1 MSEKSP
7 YTGTQALLKLA
18 TRRDRIQLA
27 VWMYGTA
34 ALAYSAAN
42 SVKSTYENEK
52 ARVDAVQLLSD
63 NPALLLTRGA
73 PVGSSQGA
81 VSMVQVFSYLCVLA
95 ALMSTMA
102 VVRHTRQN
110 EETGRAELIGAQP
123 VGRQAGL
130 MAALLL
136 ALQANIGLF
145 IFLGIVLPLAGLPIG
160 GSLAAAAAVASVGLA
175 FAGVAAVTAQLAGTA
190 RGANS
195 LAGAAIGAAFLI
207 RGVGDALGDVTENG
221 TVVHSAWPSWL
232 SPIGWGTLVHPFGDE
247 RWWVLALPLAFALLT
262 MGLALRLSAERD
274 LGAGLLADRPG
285 PAEAPRAL
293 LSPLGLA
300 WRLQRGALLGWL
312 VGIAVLGAT
321 IGAIGKSAAD
331 ALKDN
336 ADLTDTLGKIGGG
349 GTDDPAGVFFASMM
363 VMVGAVAAGFTV
375 QALLRLRAEETSG
388 RLEAVLATSVS
399 RGRWVAGHVLVAVL
413 GVVALL
419 LVSGLAAGLTYGAAT
434 SDLGQ
439 ALSDLTGAAL
449 AQAPAALVL
458 AGFVVVVFGAV
469 PGLTSGAAWGGLA
482 LCLVV
487 GQLGGLLKLPQAV
500 RDLSPFT
507 HLPALP
513 AAEAE
518 ALPFIV
524 LLAVA
529 AVLAA
534 AGAALFR
541 RRDLA
546 P

>member
-1 MSEKSP
+1 MSE
-7 YTGTQALLKLA
+7 YTGTKHLLKLA
-18 TRRDRIQLA
+18 TRRDRIQLS
-27 VWMYGTA
+27 VWLYGTA

-42 SVKSTYENEK
+42 SVKSTYKDEK
-52 ARVDAVQLLSD
+52 ARIDAVELLSD

-73 PVGSSQGA
+73 PVGSSEGA
-81 VSMVQVFSYLCVLA
+81 VSMAQVFSYLCVLA

-110 EETGRAELIGAQP
+110 EETGRAELIGAAP

-136 ALQANIGLF
+136 AIQANIGLF
-145 IFLGIVLPLAGLPIG
+145 IFLAIVLPLAGLPLA
-160 GSLAAAAAVASVGLA
+160 GSLAAAAGVASVGLA
-175 FAGVAAVTAQLAGTA
+175 FAGVAAVTAQLAGTS

-207 RGVGDALGDVTENG
+207 RGVGDALGDVSANG
-221 TVVHSAWPSWL
+221 TVVTSAWPSWL
-232 SPIGWGTLVHPFGDE
+232 SPIGWATLVHPYGDH
-247 RWWVLALPLAFALLT
+247 RWWVLALPLAFAALT
-262 MGLALRLSAERD
+262 MTVALRLSAERD

-285 PAEAPRAL
+285 PAEAPAAL

-312 VGIAVLGAT
+312 VGIAILGAT

-331 ALKDN
+331 ALEDN

-349 GTDDPAGVFFASMM
+349 GTDDTAGVFFASMM

-399 RGRWVAGHVLVAVL
+399 RARWVAGHVVVSVL

-419 LVSGLAAGLTYGAAT
+419 LVSGVAAGLTYGLA
-434 SDLGQ
+434 SDDLAQGLG
-439 ALSDLTGAAL
+439 DLTGAAL
-449 AQAPAALVL
+449 AQAPAAMVL
-458 AGFVVVVFGAV
+458 AGFVVVVFGAL
-469 PGLTSGAAWGGLA
+469 PNLTSGAAWGGLA

-487 GQLGGLLKLPQAV
+487 GQLGGLLDLPQAI
-500 RDLSPFT
+500 RDISPFT

-513 AAEAE
+513 AADAE
-518 ALPFIV
+518 PLPFLALV
-524 LLAVA
+524 AVA
-529 AVLAA
+529 ALFTA
-534 AGAALFR
+534 AGTALFGK
-541 RRDLA
+541 RDLA